1 MFLDKEE
8 KDIFGALLQVNSQ
21 EAQATRS
28 GEEEGKD
35 QRPQKWHKN
44 ANKGGKGPSQS
55 AASWHNWRRQDNERA
70 DNQLK
75 DMMRITAQLVTR
87 HEDAISILRAD
98 KSMLLF
104 MKTQGQESFLPAM
117 YQISQEWKKNK
128 DSGGK
133 VKSPLR
139 IVLLKCYL
147 SEMTARLEK
156 ANKDPDTR
164 AAVLKAA
171 WAVESSGELLWNFQQ
186 YDKEK
191 QEELVDPSLKPIPH
205 AKILENL
212 QKIAACIT
220 PDVVQRFHATRPMAS
235 QYTGAV
241 VVFMLEVAHRGDPSN
256 ILYDAMMEL
265 VNNRVWNLMAS
276 RMRQD
281 SMGRSPLAN
290 RLSQMLAG
298 QSGASNCSMEGISA
312 TRTPW

>member
-21 EAQATRS
+21 EAQAMRF
-28 GEEEGKD
+28 GEEEGKE
-35 QRPQKWHKN
+35 QRPQKWRKN
-44 ANKGGKGPSQS
+44 ANKRGKGPSQS
-55 AASWHNWRRQDNERA
+55 AASWYNCRQ
-70 DNQLK
+70 Q
-75 DMMRITAQLVTR
+75 RITAQLVTR

-104 MKTQGQESFLPAM
+104 MKRQGQESFLPAM
-117 YQISQEWKKNK
+117 YKISQEWKKNK

-156 ANKDPDTR
+156 ATKDSDTR

-171 WAVESSGELLWNFQQ
+171 WAVEASGRLLWNFQE

-241 VVFMLEVAHRGDPSN
+241 VVFMLEVA
-256 ILYDAMMEL
+256 
-265 VNNRVWNLMAS
+265 
-276 RMRQD
+276 
-281 SMGRSPLAN
+281 
-290 RLSQMLAG
+290 
-298 QSGASNCSMEGISA
+298 
-312 TRTPW
+312 RTHSTMP

>member
-21 EAQATRS
+21 EAQAMRS

-35 QRPQKWHKN
+35 QR
-44 ANKGGKGPSQS
+44 GKSPSQS
-55 AASWHNWRRQDNERA
+55 AAS
-70 DNQLK
+70 
-75 DMMRITAQLVTR
+75 
-87 HEDAISILRAD
+87 
-98 KSMLLF
+98 
-104 MKTQGQESFLPAM
+104 LPAM

-147 SEMTARLEK
+147 REMTARLEK
-156 ANKDPDTR
+156 ATKDPDTR

-205 AKILENL
+205 AKIL
-212 QKIAACIT
+212 KICK
-220 PDVVQRFHATRPMAS
+220 R
-235 QYTGAV
+235 
-241 VVFMLEVAHRGDPSN
+241 
-256 ILYDAMMEL
+256 
-265 VNNRVWNLMAS
+265 
-276 RMRQD
+276 
-281 SMGRSPLAN
+281 
-290 RLSQMLAG
+290 
-298 QSGASNCSMEGISA
+298 
-312 TRTPW
+312 